1 MKLRLSLRDVSIVLA
16 TLFVTSA
23 LLVTYVAPQAGADH
37 EPANKVAAAG
47 SATEV
52 FGPGEEVVILSER
65 VRVSS
70 NADLILNLSAECDIL
85 TRLTTGGAGISQET
99 QRASGEILTWIE
111 IDGTPVKVS
120 TDDDESGRVVL
131 CNRSH
136 EKSIT
141 DTEDGDDTDEE
152 REMTQT
158 RQANGFNWL
167 ALDTGFVYDS
177 PANGNNILD
186 IVVKATLT
194 ETPQSERSQAEAL
207 IGHRT
212 LIVEPTNASVHEM
225 VNPTEPEPSPSQS

>member
-1 MKLRLSLRDVSIVLA
+1 MKLRISTRDAFIVLA

-23 LLVTYVAPQAGADH
+23 LLVTYVAPKADADH

-52 FGPGEEVVILSER
+52 FGPGEEVVILQER

-70 NADLILNLSAECDIL
+70 SADLILNLTAECDIL
-85 TRLTTGGAGISQET
+85 TRLTTGGAGIAEET
-99 QRASGEILTWIE
+99 QRAAGEILTWIE
-111 IDGTPVKVS
+111 IDGVPVKVS

-141 DTEDGDDTDEE
+141 DTENDSDDTDEE
-152 REMTQT
+152 RDMTQT

-167 ALDTGFVYDS
+167 ALDTGFLYDN
-177 PANGNNILD
+177 PANGQNILD

-194 ETPQSERSQAEAL
+194 ETPHSERTQAEAL

-212 LIVEPTNASVHEM
+212 LIVEPTNASVHEA
-225 VNPTEPEPSPSQS
+225 VAPAPGEGN